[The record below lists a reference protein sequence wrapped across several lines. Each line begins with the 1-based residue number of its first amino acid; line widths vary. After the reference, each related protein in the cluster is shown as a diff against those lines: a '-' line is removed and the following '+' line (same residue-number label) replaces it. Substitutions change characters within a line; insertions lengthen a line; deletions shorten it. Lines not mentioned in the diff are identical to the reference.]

1 MCLVAPSSREM
12 GRVGAVVVFEVLSP
26 AALNSAVMGRSG
38 GEKGE
43 TLSRPDGTSGGSVR
57 HHYVAAMTSADNP
70 SHIYLPRPVTHIITA
85 AEFLPFSHFSY
96 QENPCAF
103 PPSPPPPPFL
113 SLPHSPLHSHPR
125 RMMIGLQSE
134 YC

>member
-1 MCLVAPSSREM
+1 M
-12 GRVGAVVVFEVLSP
+12 GLVGAVMVFEVLSP

-96 QENPCAF
+96 QEDPCAF
-103 PPSPPPPPFL
+103 PPFL
-113 SLPHSPLHSHPR
+113 SLHHSPLHSPPPPIPPPPHDDR
-125 RMMIGLQSE
+125 LAE
-134 YC
+134 